1 MLLGEQV
8 QSCVGESVSRIR
20 ETHPEIPFE
29 TLFQG
34 DISVDE
40 SYEYDQGSGHQT
52 DACPLKRQA
61 NALRINS
68 PESTNRPQIV
78 RAM

>member
-8 QSCVGESVSRIR
+8 ESCVCKSVSRVR

-40 SYEYDQGSGHQT
+40 SYDYY
-52 DACPLKRQA
+52 
-61 NALRINS
+61 
-68 PESTNRPQIV
+68 
-78 RAM
+78 